1 MENFWRGA
9 PFRLWLWGGLAVVW
23 LSFWFWYT
31 NTEGA
36 LSQEEIAAFTALME
50 QQGSP
55 AEQQQRLRRFMEQ
68 DQGDQF
74 LMVNLLQLAEP
85 QPGAAPSQ
93 ELLDRYM
100 DHMYP
105 ELFKRASHP
114 LFAGPVVFDAMDLAG
129 IEGAETWGSVAIVRY
144 RSRRDLLEIGLNPIF
159 ADKHGFKL
167 AALEKTIAVPVEPL
181 LHLSDLRLLLLLALT
196 LLGNCITAVHRR
208 LTAKPPLAGSSP

>member
-1 MENFWRGA
+1 MANSWRRWSF
-9 PFRLWLWGGLAVVW
+9 PLWLWGGLAAVW
-23 LSFWFWYT
+23 LAFCFWYT

-36 LSQEEIAAFTALME
+36 LSEEEIAAFTALMAQE
-50 QQGSP
+50 GGP
-55 AEQQQRLRRFMEQ
+55 DERQQRLRRFMEQ

-74 LMVNLLQLAEP
+74 LMVNLLHLATP
-85 QPGAAPSQ
+85 APGAPSSQ

-114 LFAGPVVFDAMDLAG
+114 VFAGPVVFLAMDLAG
-129 IEGAETWGSVAIVRY
+129 IEGAETWGSVGIVRY

-167 AALEKTIAVPVEPL
+167 AALQKTIAVPVEPSL
-181 LHLSDLRLLLLLALT
+181 YLSDLRLLLLLALI
-196 LLGNCITAVHRR
+196 LLGNGLAALHRR
-208 LTAKPPLAGSSP
+208 LAATRP